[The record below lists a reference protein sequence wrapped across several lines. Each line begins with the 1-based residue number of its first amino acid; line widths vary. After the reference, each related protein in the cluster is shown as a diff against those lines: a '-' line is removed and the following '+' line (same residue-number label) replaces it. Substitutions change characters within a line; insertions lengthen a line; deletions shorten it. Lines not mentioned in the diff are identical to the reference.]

1 MVEQRAKHVG
11 ARKIV
16 MEGLLFWIEKR
27 FCESPLLVFAL
38 PSLENKYNLLSER
51 PVSISRRLPQRLLP
65 KMDRL

>member
-1 MVEQRAKHVG
+1 MVGQRAKHVS

-16 MEGLLFWIEKR
+16 MEGLLLWIEKR
-27 FCESPLLVFAL
+27 VCESPLLVFAL
-38 PSLENKYNLLSER
+38 PSLENRHNLLSER

>member
-1 MVEQRAKHVG
+1 
-11 ARKIV
+11 
-16 MEGLLFWIEKR
+16 MEGLLFCIEKR

-38 PSLENKYNLLSER
+38 PSLENRHNLLSER